1 LSGERG
7 RGSAAATA
15 ATLGDGVRRSL
26 WIRLTRRLIF
36 RIASTTASSEMSEP
50 RSSGVTRPAKVTIR
64 SLRAA
69 ADEDIAGGCAHSTSA
84 APDHARSG
92 VLQATAGRKGQIRT
106 PGFWET
112 EQEHA
117 GGHADGAAVVGAAGG
132 RRAAVPARRKA
143 SARHGVAKGQQR
155 QQRGQQ
161 R

>member
-1 LSGERG
+1 MRTLP
-7 RGSAAATA
+7 AAALTA
-15 ATLGDGVRRSL
+15 PLPHQTTL
-26 WIRLTRRLIF
+26 
-36 RIASTTASSEMSEP
+36 E
-50 RSSGVTRPAKVTIR
+50 
-64 SLRAA
+64 AA
-69 ADEDIAGGCAHSTSA
+69 CW
-84 APDHARSG
+84 R
-92 VLQATAGRKGQIRT
+92 QATAGRKGQIRT
-106 PGFWET
+106 QERVWET